1 MEDLE
6 IIIPVKNE
14 NKNITRVLDSF
25 FYEVKTRFTVTIC
38 FDDYKDTTIPA
49 IKKYDRRQQFKIKL
63 LKNKYYGINYDNVF
77 LEQAKKNI
85 KEKEINQLQKVNLV

>member
-14 NKNITRVLDSF
+14 NKNIVRVLDSF
-25 FYEVKTRFTVTIC
+25 FYEVKTKFTVTIC
-38 FDDYKDTTIPA
+38 FDDYKDATITE

-63 LKNKYYGINYDNVF
+63 TISTISSTSIESSSCSNK
-77 LEQAKKNI
+77 
-85 KEKEINQLQKVNLV
+85 